1 MFSLSTLLVNSP
13 HKPSHKTIVRDN
25 AAVAVGHIL
34 RPVKEVWWKCI
45 TLALPD
51 HCNTCPTE
59 HTKPSPPLFNLF
71 SVKGQPPRGQEYRL
85 FYVVKSQDHHC
96 VHACTHTLRKTHIFA
111 ILTQNTQKQD
121 GGEIWGKTK
130 AFFLTHPLQIIAD
143 SYVSVR

>member
-1 MFSLSTLLVNSP
+1 M
-13 HKPSHKTIVRDN
+13 
-25 AAVAVGHIL
+25 
-34 RPVKEVWWKCI
+34 WWKCI

-121 GGEIWGKTK
+121 GGDIWGKTK
-130 AFFLTHPLQIIAD
+130 AFFFNSSITNNCRLVCISEMSLKGSTSSCSPICHHSKQGICKGQMVLL
-143 SYVSVR
+143 